1 MAENNKK
8 KIIVFED
15 GDAAH
20 VRHEICRVLTE
31 SSKRGDT
38 ESIKALRE
46 MQAQDKFDSLI
57 ANADNDEYEFTS

>member
-1 MAENNKK
+1 MENKK

-31 SSKRGDT
+31 SAKKGDT
-38 ESIKALRE
+38 ESI
-46 MQAQDKFDSLI
+46 
-57 ANADNDEYEFTS
+57 